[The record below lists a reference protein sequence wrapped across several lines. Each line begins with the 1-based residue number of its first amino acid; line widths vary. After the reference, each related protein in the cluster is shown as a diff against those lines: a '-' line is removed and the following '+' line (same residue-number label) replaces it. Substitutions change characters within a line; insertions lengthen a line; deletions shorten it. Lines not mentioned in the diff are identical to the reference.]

1 MTQKLSALLFAKID
15 DERRVRI
22 LDGAMGC
29 FLAYGYQRTTMDDIA
44 RAAEISRPALYLQFR
59 NKADIYRALASA
71 FMEHALENAV
81 SAFQA
86 AGDLETRLRSGLSCV
101 MDLVGAV
108 EASPHGADILDMK
121 SSLAAD
127 IVASGRAKMRATI
140 EGAIAASGA
149 TACSARVCA
158 EMLLDAMDGMKQRM
172 PPSAEQAKLKDDY
185 IAVLMAALARPS

>member
-140 EGAIAASGA
+140 ESAIAASGA